1 MKKTNLNFRSPS
13 TLLLVLANLMP
24 VYGVLFLSWKVFPLL
39 FLFWLENVYIGFFNI
54 LKMIMSKPGNV
65 ANWLGKLF
73 MVPFFTF
80 HYGMFTAVHGIF
92 VIILFGS
99 KTMNFSG
106 PVAPETFLQ
115 IVQLNKLGYVAF
127 MLFISHGFSFLWNY
141 IGKKE
146 YETSD
151 LSTLMTKPYGRVVL
165 LHITILLGGFLLM
178 ALHSPVAGL
187 LLFILLKIIMDVAAH
202 SKEHKALEKK

>member
-1 MKKTNLNFRSPS
+1 
-13 TLLLVLANLMP
+13 MP

-80 HYGMFTAVHGIF
+80 HYGIFTAVHGIF